1 MNFQNNLNE
10 FKFNLETLDLLKNE
24 NLDNTEIIDTLIEA
38 GFSSELTSLLL
49 TLNRTYLNSVLVRL
63 KLYNKLKKNK
73 DQVINNLKDYEN
85 LKPLIQKLFNE
96 SENFMEIVS
105 DNNSNEHLDVVE
117 KLEKLEEQGDQ
128 NKDHQEI
135 QEYEEEEDNFYE
147 NFFLECLESSEDKKD
162 TVKSKEVY
170 NVFKKW
176 YSKKYSSNVPSK
188 TELKNFLNTK
198 LGKSVKSSWNSVKL
212 VV

>member
-38 GFSSELTSLLL
+38 GFNSELTSLLL

-105 DNNSNEHLDVVE
+105 DNNSNEHHDVVE

-147 NFFLECLESSEDKKD
+147 NFFVECLESSEDKKD